1 MERVFDLDAVLAQVR
16 EALEAGRIDDAVRI
30 LSDQRPADL
39 AEVFEELEDAEQVDL
54 LPRLEAEDSADV
66 LEYLD
71 DPDAAELAEELADA
85 DLVRIIDQME
95 PDEAA
100 DLLGDLEPERRRT
113 ILSQLEDPDEIR
125 PLLLYEDDTAG
136 GLMTSEVMALRRRM
150 TVGDA
155 LMAVRTAAPS
165 SSSAETLYYLYVA
178 DRDGRLV
185 GVTCLYDLL
194 RANPSAIVSDVM
206 SPDVISV
213 HVDEDQEE
221 VAHVMSRYGLLS
233 VPVVNTA
240 GVLLGI
246 ITHDDL
252 VDVMEREATEDIQK
266 LGASQPLDRNYLDTP
281 VLTVAR
287 KRIGWLLLLFLTE
300 TLTGSVLRHYESELA
315 SVVSLS
321 FFIPLLIGT
330 GGNAGSQSTSTI
342 IRSLALGEIELR
354 DALPV
359 LWHELRVGLLL
370 GLTMGL
376 IGFGRALLWR
386 TPFSVAQAVS
396 LALLSIVVWANVVGS
411 VLPLLASKLRIDPA
425 IVSGP
430 FMSTLVDATGLMVYL
445 QIAKLILKI

>member
-1 MERVFDLDAVLAQVR
+1 MERVFDLEMVLAQVR
-16 EALEAGRIDDAVRI
+16 AALEAGRVDEAVRI

-39 AEVFEELEDAEQVDL
+39 VEVFEELEDEEQVDL

-66 LEYLD
+66 LEYMD
-71 DPDAAELAEELADA
+71 DPDAAELADELADA

-100 DLLGDLEPERRRT
+100 DLLGDMDPERRRT
-113 ILSQLEDPDEIR
+113 ILAQLEDPEEVR

-136 GLMTSEVMALRRRM
+136 GLMTSEVLALRRRM
-150 TVGDA
+150 TVSDA
-155 LMAVRTAAPS
+155 LMAVRTSAPS
-165 SSSAETLYYLYVA
+165 SSADILYYLYIV

-185 GVTCLYDLL
+185 GVTSLYDLL
-194 RANPSAIVSDVM
+194 RANPTAIVSEVM
-206 SPDVISV
+206 STDVITV
-213 HVDEDQEE
+213 HVDDDQEE
-221 VAHVMSRYGLLS
+221 VARLMSRYSLMS
-233 VPVVNTA
+233 APVVNES
-240 GVLLGI
+240 GILLGI
-246 ITHDDL
+246 ITYDDL
-252 VDVMEREATEDIQK
+252 VDVLEREATEDIQR
-266 LGASQPLDRNYLDTP
+266 LGATQPLDRSYLDTP

-300 TLTGSVLRHYESELA
+300 TLTGSVLRHYETELA
-315 SVVSLS
+315 TVVSLS

-342 IRSLALGEIELR
+342 IRSLALDEIDLS

-359 LWHELRVGLLL
+359 LWHELRVGMLL
-370 GLTMGL
+370 GLVMASV
-376 IGFGRALLWR
+376 GFGRALMWH

-445 QIAKLILKI
+445 QIAKLILGI

>member
-1 MERVFDLDAVLAQVR
+1 MERVFDLEVVLAQVR
-16 EALEAGRIDDAVRI
+16 AALEAGRVDEAVRI

-39 AEVFEELEDAEQVDL
+39 VEVFEELEDEEQVDL

-66 LEYLD
+66 LEYMD
-71 DPDAAELAEELADA
+71 DPDAAELADELADA

-100 DLLGDLEPERRRT
+100 DLLGDMEPERRRT
-113 ILSQLEDPDEIR
+113 ILAQLEDPEEVR
-125 PLLLYEDDTAG
+125 PLLIYEDDTAG
-136 GLMTSEVMALRRRM
+136 GLMTSEVLALRRRM

-155 LMAVRTAAPS
+155 LTAVRTSAPS
-165 SSSAETLYYLYVA
+165 SSADILYYLYVV

-185 GVTCLYDLL
+185 GVTSLYDLL
-194 RANPSAIVSDVM
+194 RANPTAIVSEVM
-206 SPDVISV
+206 SSDVITV
-213 HVDEDQEE
+213 HVDDDQEE
-221 VAHVMSRYGLLS
+221 VARLMSRYSLLS
-233 VPVVNTA
+233 APVVNES
-240 GVLLGI
+240 GILLGI
-246 ITHDDL
+246 ITYDDL
-252 VDVMEREATEDIQK
+252 VDVLEREATEDIQR
-266 LGASQPLDRNYLDTP
+266 LGATQPLDRNYLDTP

-300 TLTGSVLRHYESELA
+300 TLTGSVLRHYETELA
-315 SVVSLS
+315 TVVSLS

-342 IRSLALGEIELR
+342 IRSLALDEIDLS

-370 GLTMGL
+370 GLTMAL
-376 IGFGRALLWR
+376 VGFGRALMWH
-386 TPFSVAQAVS
+386 TPFSVAQAVA

>member
-1 MERVFDLDAVLAQVR
+1 MERVFDLEVVLAQVR
-16 EALEAGRIDDAVRI
+16 AALEAGRVDEAVRI

-39 AEVFEELEDAEQVDL
+39 VEVFEELEDEEQVDL

-66 LEYLD
+66 LEYMD
-71 DPDAAELAEELADA
+71 DPDAAELADELADA

-100 DLLGDLEPERRRT
+100 DLLGDMEPERRRT
-113 ILSQLEDPDEIR
+113 ILAQLEDPEEVR

-136 GLMTSEVMALRRRM
+136 GLMTSEVLALRRRM

-155 LMAVRTAAPS
+155 LTAVRTSAPS
-165 SSSAETLYYLYVA
+165 SSADILYYLYVV

-185 GVTCLYDLL
+185 GVTSLYDLL
-194 RANPSAIVSDVM
+194 RANPTAIVSEVM
-206 SPDVISV
+206 SSDVITV
-213 HVDEDQEE
+213 HVDDDQEE
-221 VAHVMSRYGLLS
+221 VARLMSRYSLLS
-233 VPVVNTA
+233 APVVNES
-240 GVLLGI
+240 GILLGI
-246 ITHDDL
+246 ITYDDL
-252 VDVMEREATEDIQK
+252 VDVLEREATEDIQR
-266 LGASQPLDRNYLDTP
+266 LGATQPLDRNYLDTP

-300 TLTGSVLRHYESELA
+300 TLTGSVLRHYETELA
-315 SVVSLS
+315 TVVSLS

-342 IRSLALGEIELR
+342 IRSLALDEIDLS

-370 GLTMGL
+370 GLTMAL
-376 IGFGRALLWR
+376 VGFGRALMWH
-386 TPFSVAQAVS
+386 TPFSVAQAVA

>member
-16 EALEAGRIDDAVRI
+16 EALENGRVDDAVRI

-39 AEVFEELEDAEQVDL
+39 AEVFDELEDQEQVDL

-71 DPDAAELAEELADA
+71 DQDAAELAEELADA

-100 DLLGDLEPERRRT
+100 DLLGDMDPDRRRT
-113 ILSQLEDPDEIR
+113 ILAQLEDPDEIR

-136 GLMTSEVMALRRRM
+136 GLMTSEVLALRRRM

-155 LMAVRTAAPS
+155 LLAVRTAAPS

-194 RANPSAIVSDVM
+194 RADPTTLVAEVM
-206 SPDVISV
+206 SPDVITA
-213 HVDEDQEE
+213 HVDDDQEE
-221 VAHVMSRYGLLS
+221 VARLMSRYGLLS
-233 VPVVNTA
+233 APVVNA
-240 GVLLGI
+240 DGVMLGI

-252 VDVMEREATEDIQK
+252 VDVMEREATEDIQR
-266 LGASQPLDRNYLDTP
+266 LGATQPLDRNYLDTS

-300 TLTGSVLRHYESELA
+300 TLTGSVLRHYETELA
-315 SVVSLS
+315 TVVSLS

-330 GGNAGSQSTSTI
+330 GGNAGAQSTSTI
-342 IRSLALGEIELR
+342 IRSLALGEIDLR
-354 DALPV
+354 DAMPV

-370 GLTMGL
+370 GTVMA
-376 IGFGRALLWR
+376 IVGFGRALIWH

-396 LALLSIVVWANVVGS
+396 LAVLCIVIWANIVGS
-411 VLPLLASKLRIDPA
+411 FLPLLASKLRVDPA

-445 QIAKLILKI
+445 QIAKLILNI

>member
-1 MERVFDLDAVLAQVR
+1 MERVFDLEAVLAEVR
-16 EALEAGRIDDAVRI
+16 QALEAGRIDEAVRV

-39 AEVFEELEDAEQVDL
+39 VDVFSELEDKEQVDL
-54 LPRLEAEDSADV
+54 LPRLETEDSADI

-71 DPDAAELAEELADA
+71 DPDAAELAGELSDA
-85 DLVRIIDQME
+85 DLARIVDEME

-100 DLLGDLEPERRRT
+100 DLLGDLDPARSQAILAKLHDPE
-113 ILSQLEDPDEIR
+113 EIS
-125 PLLLYEDDTAG
+125 PLLIYQDKTAG
-136 GLMTSEVMALRRRM
+136 GRMTSDLLALRRRM

-155 LMAVRTAAPS
+155 LLAIRTSAPTA
-165 SSSAETLYYLYVA
+165 SAETLYYLYIV
-178 DRDGRLV
+178 DRDNRLV

-194 RANPSAIVSDVM
+194 RADPTMLMSEVM
-206 SPDVISV
+206 EPDVISV
-213 HVDEDQEE
+213 QPDEDQEE
-221 VAHVMSRYGLLS
+221 VARLMSRYSLLS
-233 VPVVNTA
+233 VPVVA
-240 GVLLGI
+240 SDRELLGI

-252 VDVMEREATEDIQK
+252 VDVIEQEATEDIQK
-266 LGASQPLDRNYLDTP
+266 FGASQPLDRGYLDTP

-300 TLTGSVLRHYESELA
+300 TLTGSVLRMYETELA
-315 SVVSLS
+315 AVVSLS

-330 GGNAGSQSTSTI
+330 GGNAGSQTTSTI

-370 GLTMGL
+370 GLVMGL
-376 IGFGRALLWR
+376 VGFARALLWH
-386 TPFSVAQAVS
+386 TPFTVAQAVA

-411 VLPLLASKLRIDPA
+411 FLPLLASKLRIDPA

-430 FMSTLVDATGLMVYL
+430 FMSTLVDATGLLIYL
-445 QIAKLILKI
+445 QVAKMILGI